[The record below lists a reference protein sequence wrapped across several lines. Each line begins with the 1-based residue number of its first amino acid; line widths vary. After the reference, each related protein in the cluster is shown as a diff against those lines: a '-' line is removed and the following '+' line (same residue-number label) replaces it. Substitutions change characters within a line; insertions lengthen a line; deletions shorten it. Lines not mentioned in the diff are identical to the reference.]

1 MIIKG
6 KYTLADGVSKEAK
19 DLLTKLLEKD
29 PTLRLTIPN
38 ILAHPFMKDAKDTV
52 QLFTNAEKKYMK
64 TEFSLTEGG
73 DQLRQVAG
81 DPFNDQMLDTC
92 HNSILKNA
100 ETKSIILAPFNST
113 KSNLEEIE
121 KYYSLP
127 SEIKDLIQ
135 SKSCLKFHARAK
147 EIDQQYE
154 VNNNAELDNG
164 VYHDF
169 NKDENEAKSGLDK
182 EDSLEQ
188 DFKNTPRQSADGE
201 KKKR

>member
-92 HNSILKNA
+92 HNSMLKNA

-121 KYYSLP
+121 KYYQ
-127 SEIKDLIQ
+127 E
-135 SKSCLKFHARAK
+135 H
-147 EIDQQYE
+147 QQPFQHYPQQT
-154 VNNNAELDNG
+154 
-164 VYHDF
+164 DF
-169 NKDENEAKSGLDK
+169 
-182 EDSLEQ
+182 
-188 DFKNTPRQSADGE
+188 
-201 KKKR
+201 